1 MNTSQ
6 EILISNLSTANLPQ
20 NTYSQFLIAIA
31 GANFLGMLANGL
43 LIVGLVLLRR
53 AKIISDIS
61 VQMLLQ
67 QAIVDFLTCA
77 IIIPY
82 AQICRWLWL

>member
-6 EILISNLSTANLPQ
+6 ETLISNLSAIVPQ
-20 NTYSQFLIAIA
+20 QTYSQFLIAIA
-31 GANFLGMLANGL
+31 GANFLGVLANGL

-53 AKIISDIS
+53 SKKISDVS

-67 QAIVDFLTCA
+67 QAVVDFLTCA

-82 AQICRWLWL
+82 AQICR